1 MNPTNMLELQK
12 LVLEKVYENKF
23 LFVKELKKSFLWLDH
38 EDLHILY
45 NWAIG
50 KFNDRYRNIINCV
63 YLGFDFQK
71 STNNGALAPAY

>member
-23 LFVKELKKSFLWLDH
+23 LFVKELQKSFLWLNQ
-38 EDLHILY
+38 EDLYILY

-50 KFNDRYRNIINCV
+50 KFNARYRNIINCV

-71 STNNGALAPAY
+71 SMTTGALAPAY